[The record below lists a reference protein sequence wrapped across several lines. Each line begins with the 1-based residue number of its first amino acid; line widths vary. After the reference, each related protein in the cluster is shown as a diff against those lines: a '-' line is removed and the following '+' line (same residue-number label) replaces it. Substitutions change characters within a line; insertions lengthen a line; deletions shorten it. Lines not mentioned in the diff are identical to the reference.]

1 MPMFFYAMNP
11 ISSSSK
17 PKTINRLHSL
27 DFIRG
32 VALALMVFHH
42 AIMNVR
48 YVYGLD
54 LFAFQEEYW
63 FIDIG
68 RPIVLAVFLLVSGIS
83 SVFSKNNLRRGFRML
98 VFGFMETLVTWIIDR
113 WIAPTGVIYFNVIH
127 VIACSIFL
135 YTLLMRSENRCSVS
149 VLSDATSV
157 NGVTHVAPEEDELD
171 ISREKIALA
180 VAAQQ
185 KTLRSNRR
193 IALLVI
199 FGAAGIFAAGLLEP
213 LLPASSD
220 NGLFLLFGV
229 PPRGRD
235 VMDGMSLFPGI
246 GFFLIGAAVGHLL
259 FPKPWQGTT
268 SFRDSGKN
276 EKRFDGRLPLLMRPF
291 CFLGRNALW
300 VYIFHQ
306 PILHILLSLIL
317 GPPTF

>member
-1 MPMFFYAMNP
+1 M
-11 ISSSSK
+11 
-17 PKTINRLHSL
+17 HSL

-48 YVYGLD
+48 YLYGLD

-63 FIDIG
+63 FIGIG
-68 RPIVLAVFLLVSGIS
+68 RPIVLAVFLTVSGIS
-83 SVFSKNNLRRGFRML
+83 SVFSKNNLMRGFRML
-98 VFGFMETLVTWIIDR
+98 VFGFFETLVTWIIDR
-113 WIAPTGVIYFNVIH
+113 WIAPVGVIYFNVIH

-135 YTLLMRSENRCSVS
+135 YTLLMGSENRRGVTSVS
-149 VLSDATSV
+149 GEPSVSGAAHLIPEGNERDISNEGTVSASDAQ
-157 NGVTHVAPEEDELD
+157 GKL
-171 ISREKIALA
+171 
-180 VAAQQ
+180 
-185 KTLRSNRR
+185 LRSNRR
-193 IALLVI
+193 IALLVVC
-199 FGAAGIFAAGLLEP
+199 GAAGIFAAGLLEP
-213 LLPASSD
+213 LLPESSD
-220 NGLFLLFGV
+220 NGLFLLLGV

-259 FPKPWQGTT
+259 FPKSWKSKT
-268 SFRDSGKN
+268 SFTSSDKEQKSDEGY
-276 EKRFDGRLPLLMRPF
+276 LSHVMRPF

-306 PILHILLSLIL
+306 PLLHIVLSLIF

>member
-1 MPMFFYAMNP
+1 MFFYAMNP

-17 PKTINRLHSL
+17 PKTSNRLHSL

-63 FIDIG
+63 FIGIG
-68 RPIVLAVFLLVSGIS
+68 RPIVLAVFLTVSGIS

-98 VFGFMETLVTWIIDR
+98 VFGFCETLVTWIIDR

-135 YTLLMRSENRCSVS
+135 YTLLMSSENRRSVS
-149 VLSDATSV
+149 VISGAPSE
-157 NGVTHVAPEEDELD
+157 NGATHVAPEKSEHD
-171 ISREKIALA
+171 ISGEETAFA
-180 VAAQQ
+180 VGAQK
-185 KTLRSNRR
+185 KTLQSNRR
-193 IALLVI
+193 IALLII

-213 LLPASSD
+213 LLPSSSD
-220 NGLFLLFGV
+220 NGLFLLLGV

-246 GFFLIGAAVGHLL
+246 GFFLVGAAVGHLL
-259 FPKPWQGTT
+259 FPRSWQNKTSFTT
-268 SFRDSGKN
+268 SGEEQKCI
-276 EKRFDGRLPLLMRPF
+276 GRQLPFVVRPF

-300 VYIFHQ
+300 VYVFHQ
-306 PILHILLSLIL
+306 PILHIVLSLIL